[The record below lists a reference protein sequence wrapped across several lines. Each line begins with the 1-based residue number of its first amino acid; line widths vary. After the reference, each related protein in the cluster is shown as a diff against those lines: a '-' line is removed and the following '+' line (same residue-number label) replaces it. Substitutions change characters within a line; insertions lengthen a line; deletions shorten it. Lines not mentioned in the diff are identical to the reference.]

1 MGVDAQ
7 KPLDGYPEQVRKLIA
22 ARLGIRSVAAADVAE
37 EMSMSKRTLQ
47 RRLAEEGT
55 SYSLL
60 LDEVRR
66 DYTLSALTAGQQ
78 RCEELSAS
86 LGYRQQSTLTRA
98 VQRWTG
104 RSPSTLR
111 R

>member
-1 MGVDAQ
+1 MGANVL
-7 KPLDGYPEQVRKLIA
+7 KPLDGYAEQVRNLVA
-22 ARLGIRSVAAADVAE
+22 TRLARRSVAALDVAE

-55 SYSLL
+55 NYSRI

-66 DYTLSALTAGQQ
+66 DYTLSALAAGQQ
-78 RCEELSAS
+78 CCNELSTR
-86 LGYRQQSTLTRA
+86 LGYRQQSTFTRA

-104 RSPSTLR
+104 HSPSALR